1 MCSTQYFQ
9 KGGSAI
15 NVEGEKFMAPEGV
28 QIVETAWIGNIIYA
42 SGLSDEGFGIYSLD
56 PDNGEWKTV
65 LEAQPVKITNFGSE
79 ADELAFVCDRT
90 GVNEIYHFD
99 PRSGKLR
106 QRTSTPY
113 GATDFCY
120 NEDGT
125 YLYYSSQTL
134 NGMRIFRTPVDSLI
148 DRKVDFSKTHKDILA
163 DKLSEQ
169 EQMLAQKDGEKS
181 TVNDSLEVN
190 FSEPKK
196 YSKIRHLF
204 NIHSWAP
211 VYVSVDNIMNMSFD
225 YIHQAASLGVSGIM
239 QNTLSTGVGEIGY
252 SAHKDPYDKSKWR
265 HSGHFKFTYSG
276 LYPVIEA
283 KVDFNDRA
291 ARQTSTYWTSSP
303 NGESCSMTSR
313 TLNTPYIE
321 GRLNMYIPLNLSSG
335 GWHRGFIP
343 KVSYRISND
352 KLNSS
357 ITLLETD
364 NYIIGNGKS
373 VFSGVTKGSNSFRHS
388 ISGSLRG
395 YTMLPVPNSAVYPRF
410 GIGAE
415 IGATKEFSCGNI
427 LSPMGYIYGYGYLP
441 GIIRT
446 QGLKLTATYQ
456 QKLSRT
462 SIFGYSAV
470 NILPRGLS
478 NNAELSSIV
487 SVNNPYVTKLTAD
500 YAIPIYI
507 GDISI
512 GKILAVL
519 VVLFCA

>member
-1 MCSTQYFQ
+1 
-9 KGGSAI
+9 
-15 NVEGEKFMAPEGV
+15 
-28 QIVETAWIGNIIYA
+28 
-42 SGLSDEGFGIYSLD
+42 
-56 PDNGEWKTV
+56 
-65 LEAQPVKITNFGSE
+65 
-79 ADELAFVCDRT
+79 
-90 GVNEIYHFD
+90 
-99 PRSGKLR
+99 
-106 QRTSTPY
+106 
-113 GATDFCY
+113 
-120 NEDGT
+120 
-125 YLYYSSQTL
+125 
-134 NGMRIFRTPVDSLI
+134 
-148 DRKVDFSKTHKDILA
+148 
-163 DKLSEQ
+163 
-169 EQMLAQKDGEKS
+169 
-181 TVNDSLEVN
+181 
-190 FSEPKK
+190 
-196 YSKIRHLF
+196 
-204 NIHSWAP
+204 
-211 VYVSVDNIMNMSFD
+211 
-225 YIHQAASLGVSGIM
+225 
-239 QNTLSTGVGEIGY
+239 
-252 SAHKDPYDKSKWR
+252 
-265 HSGHFKFTYSG
+265 
-276 LYPVIEA
+276 
-283 KVDFNDRA
+283 
-291 ARQTSTYWTSSP
+291 
-303 NGESCSMTSR
+303 MTSR

-512 GKILAVL
+512 GRGFLYIKRLTLTPHVDYTKTRNLQLMSVGTSLTLDLNGIIWIGWPVSIGATYSYNGLLDYTNIKNSYGIEMDKNHVGF
-519 VVLFCA
+519 VFNVSF